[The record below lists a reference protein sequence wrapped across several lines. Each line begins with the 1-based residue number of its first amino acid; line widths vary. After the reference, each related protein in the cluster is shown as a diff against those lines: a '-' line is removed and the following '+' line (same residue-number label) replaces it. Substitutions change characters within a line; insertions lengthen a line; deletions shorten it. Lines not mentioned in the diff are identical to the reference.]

1 MPAETFSQRLVAH
14 FAPCGTPERV
24 WSGSCPITPRPL
36 FRELPPTIQM
46 AWARQA
52 QARGEFNLSLS
63 DDPDLPRRVAEAV
76 AAVWDD
82 IKPDD

>member
-1 MPAETFSQRLVAH
+1 MPARTFTQGLVEH
-14 FAPCGTPERV
+14 FAPMVAERL

-46 AWARQA
+46 AWAREA
-52 QARGEFNLSLS
+52 QSRGAFDLALS
-63 DDPDLPRRVAEAV
+63 DDPDLPRRTAEAV